1 MNNTNKEVKVNII
14 TIIHNKTI
22 APLENISSDLF
33 KSNFTALS
41 LNLSITLLNDAFA
54 AAAVAVAVDAAVT
67 VGVTAGGATGGK
79 ATLHFLS
86 AKISRVKTPKP
97 EYIKIIIN
105 NKGMPNN
112 IFILNS

>member
-1 MNNTNKEVKVNII
+1 MNNANKEVKVNII

-22 APLENISSDLF
+22 APLENISSDSF

-54 AAAVAVAVDAAVT
+54 VAATAAVAAA
-67 VGVTAGGATGGK
+67 VTAGGAGGK
-79 ATLHFLS
+79 STLHFLS
-86 AKISRVKTPKP
+86 AKISRVKTAKP
-97 EYIKIIIN
+97 VYIKIIIN

-112 IFILNS
+112 TFILNS

>member
-1 MNNTNKEVKVNII
+1 MNNANKEVKVNII

-22 APLENISSDLF
+22 APLENISSDSF

-41 LNLSITLLNDAFA
+41 LNLSITLLNGDATA
-54 AAAVAVAVDAAVT
+54 AAATAAVT
-67 VGVTAGGATGGK
+67 AGAGGAGGAGGGK

-86 AKISRVKTPKP
+86 AKISRVKTAKP
-97 EYIKIIIN
+97 VYIKIIIN

-112 IFILNS
+112 NFILNS